1 MITLASGAKMGKT
14 ESGAIW
20 LNKDLFSSYEYW
32 QFWRNT
38 DDRDV
43 QKFLNFFNEIKTSEI
58 DEMCRSE
65 KNINKLK
72 VLLANEATRIL
83 HGEKSSKKAEM
94 TARETF
100 EGSGISKNLPE
111 IKLDLDEIK
120 LGVNILDL
128 LTKSNIMQSKSEARR
143 AILNKGLKINDKT
156 INNEK
161 LIINL
166 NDF

>member
-1 MITLASGAKMGKT
+1 
-14 ESGAIW
+14 
-20 LNKDLFSSYEYW
+20 
-32 QFWRNT
+32 
-38 DDRDV
+38 
-43 QKFLNFFNEIKTSEI
+43 
-58 DEMCRSE
+58 
-65 KNINKLK
+65 
-72 VLLANEATRIL
+72 
-83 HGEKSSKKAEM
+83 M

-166 NDF
+166 NDFKQKFVKFLLVKKHFLIKFN